1 MSSCIIPESSVY
13 NHNNSELDITF
24 KLHVYRKAKLGKKNK
39 DFIVV
44 NKTLVIQNLV
54 ILYKNQL
61 DNGLPLTGIEKYGG
75 IIVFDG
81 ILDIRIFE
89 SEDGVVDDRFM
100 MPLYLRAWSK
110 ASLEKHIESLQSR
123 DWDKSFVSMYLIKS
137 RLIVSIYS
145 SLRSSVGVV
154 H

>member
-1 MSSCIIPESSVY
+1 MF
-13 NHNNSELDITF
+13 NSYKSYLKRHSKDLHWDFLYIHEDTDVDITF

-75 IIVFDG
+75 IIVFEG
-81 ILDIRIFE
+81 ILDVSIFE

-100 MPLYLRAWSK
+100 MPLYLRTCSK
-110 ASLEKHIESLQSR
+110 ASLEKHIESLQ
-123 DWDKSFVSMYLIKS
+123 
-137 RLIVSIYS
+137 
-145 SLRSSVGVV
+145 
-154 H
+154 